1 MSGAALSGI
10 HAQAARLAAIANN
23 VANAESEEYQPLSTQ
38 FQTTDSG
45 VYAAVSAA
53 AGANADLAGEM
64 QALSEAELAYKA
76 NAAAFDAGADLWQL
90 LSVVQRD

>member
-10 HAQAARLAAIANN
+10 HAQAARLAAIASN
-23 VANAESEEYQPLSTQ
+23 VANAESEDYQNLGTQ
-38 FQTTDSG
+38 FHTTEAG
-45 VYAAVSAA
+45 VLAKISAEP
-53 AGANADLAGEM
+53 GVHVDLAAEM
-64 QALSEAELAYKA
+64 QALSEAEVAYKA